1 MDSSACKM
9 ARIAGGLGLLACI
22 TGAGQRKA
30 DIAAMKIPFHY
41 ARARNRLLLGV
52 TAFMACF
59 CLGACSI
66 SGTGTSSNNTGLPGE
81 AGAQI
86 AQGAPEGGTVKVALL
101 LPLTGN
107 VNAHQVAK
115 AMKQAGELALFDF
128 DKPNVQLIPKDTH
141 GTPDGARQAA
151 QDAVKEGAE
160 LIIGPLFANEV
171 SAVAPVA
178 QAARIP
184 VIAFSSDRNVAG
196 NGVYLLSFVA
206 GSDVP
211 RMISYAVSKGKTRF
225 AALFP
230 RNDYGR
236 LVEQA
241 FNRAVQENHGQ
252 VVATKT
258 FPPEANGMLPPVKE
272 MAPLAKKGT
281 SPQIDAIFIPAGG
294 DTLPSL
300 APLFPY
306 YEIDTQAVKLM
317 GLSGWDYSGVGKE
330 QALVGGWFTATDPKG
345 WQDFTRR
352 YTETYGEAP
361 PRLASISYDAVSLAI
376 SLSNNPPGRR
386 FVASELTR
394 ASGFKGVDGLFRLR
408 PDGTSERGL
417 AVMEVQ
423 KYGNQAIDPAPSS
436 FSTAIAQY

>member
-1 MDSSACKM
+1 
-9 ARIAGGLGLLACI
+9 
-22 TGAGQRKA
+22 
-30 DIAAMKIPFHY
+30 MKILFQD
-41 ARARNRLLLGV
+41 ARARNRLLLCFAGV
-52 TAFMACF
+52 LTSLALA
-59 CLGACSI
+59 ACSVGGLG
-66 SGTGTSSNNTGLPGE
+66 SGNTSLSGD
-81 AGAQI
+81 ASAQT
-86 AQGAPEGGTVKVALL
+86 APGAPAGGTVKVALL

-107 VNAHQVAK
+107 VNAQQVAK

-128 DKPNVQLIPKDTH
+128 DKPNVQLIPKDTR

-171 SAVAPVA
+171 SAVSPVA
-178 QAARIP
+178 QGAHIP
-184 VIAFSSDRNVAG
+184 VIAFSSDRSVAG

-230 RNDYGR
+230 QNDYGR

-252 VVATKT
+252 VVMTKT

-272 MAPLAKKGT
+272 MSALAKKG
-281 SPQIDAIFIPAGG
+281 SPPQIDAIFIPAGG

-317 GLSGWDYSGVGKE
+317 GLSGWDYVGVGKE
-330 QALVGGWFTATDPKG
+330 PALLGGWFAAPDPKG
-345 WQDFTRR
+345 WQDFNRR
-352 YTETYGEAP
+352 YVETYGDTP
-361 PRLASISYDAVSLAI
+361 PRLASLSYDAVSLAI
-376 SLSNNPPGRR
+376 SLSANPPGKR
-386 FVASELTR
+386 FVAQELTR
-394 ASGFKGVDGLFRLR
+394 ATGFQGVDGLFRLR
-408 PDGTSERGL
+408 PDGTSDRGF

-423 KYGNQAIDPAPSS
+423 KYGNQVIEAAPSA
-436 FSTAIAQY
+436 FGTTVAQY